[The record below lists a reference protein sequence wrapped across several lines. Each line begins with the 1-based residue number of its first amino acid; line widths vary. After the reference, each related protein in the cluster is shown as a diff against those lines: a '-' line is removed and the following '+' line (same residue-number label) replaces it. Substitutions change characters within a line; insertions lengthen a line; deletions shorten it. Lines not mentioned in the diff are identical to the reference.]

1 MNNAAIRLAVIIII
15 PVFVAV
21 ITYMVMR
28 DAFLEP
34 ANVADSNTV
43 LVELGPDHTFRSICK
58 LLQEKGLVRH
68 WWSLE
73 LLARMRKSDRSIN
86 AGEYEL
92 SPNMD
97 PRAILKK
104 LASGE
109 VFKRRVVLKEGTSVW
124 ELGKIVEAAGLV
136 SQQDFD
142 AALTDP
148 KLLASAGIAGG
159 SFEGY
164 LFPETYYFSRP
175 ITPRDVIWR
184 MIEEGEKR
192 WPADYSNRSDELQ
205 LSRHEILTLASII
218 EKESGNVEEQPLIS
232 SVFHNRLSQGMKLQS
247 DPTVI
252 YGIPNFNGN
261 LTKDDLQTPTPYNT
275 YMNFGL
281 PPGPI
286 GNPGE
291 SAIKAAL
298 YPRDSTYLFFVADGT
313 GKHVFSTTLQEHN
326 EAVNLYQRGRRAA
339 AAAAAAAAAQ
349 QQAQENAAP

>member
-1 MNNAAIRLAVIIII
+1 MNSLSRLGIILLVPIIIAI
-15 PVFVAV
+15 
-21 ITYMVMR
+21 ITYMFMR
-28 DAFLEP
+28 SAFLE
-34 ANVADSNTV
+34 AADPQNQEV
-43 LVELGPDHTFRSICK
+43 ILVEVEPDKNFRQICR
-58 LLQEKGLVRH
+58 LLEEKGVIKH
-68 WWSLE
+68 WWSVE
-73 LLARMRKSDRSIN
+73 ILARLRKSDRSIN

-92 SPNMD
+92 SPSMD
-97 PRAILKK
+97 PRAILAK

-109 VFKRRVVLKEGTSVW
+109 VYKRKVVVKEGISVW
-124 ELGKIVEAAGLV
+124 DIGTIVEQAGLM
-136 SQQDFD
+136 SQTDFD
-142 AALTDP
+142 NAIADP
-148 KLLASAGIAGG
+148 KLLAEAGISAP

-175 ITPRDVIWR
+175 LNARAIIWR
-184 MIEEGEKR
+184 MLEEGEKH
-192 WPADYSNRSDELQ
+192 WPAEYSARADELQ

-218 EKESGNVEEQPLIS
+218 EKESGYFDEQPLIS

-261 LTKDDLQTPTPYNT
+261 LTKEDLQTPTPYNT

-286 GNPGE
+286 GNPGA

-298 YPRDSTYLFFVADGT
+298 FPRESTYLFFVADGT

-326 EAVNLYQRGRRAA
+326 EAVNLYQRSRRASA
-339 AAAAAAAAAQ
+339 EAQAAAQ
-349 QQAQENAAP
+349 AQP

>member
-1 MNNAAIRLAVIIII
+1 MNAAARLVLIIVI
-15 PVFVAV
+15 PALVAFA
-21 ITYMVMR
+21 TYLIMR
-28 DAFLEP
+28 DAFLAP
-34 ANVADSNTV
+34 ANKASTETV
-43 LVELGPDHTFRSICK
+43 LIEVEPGKTFHEVAK
-58 LLQEKGLVRH
+58 LLEAKGVVRH

-92 SPNMD
+92 TAAME

-109 VFKRRVVLKEGTSVW
+109 VYRRKITLQEGISAW
-124 ELGKIVEAAGLV
+124 EVGKLVEAAGLM
-136 SQQDFD
+136 SLQEFD
-142 AALTDP
+142 SALADP
-148 KLLASAGIAGG
+148 KLLAAAGIAAP

-164 LFPETYYFSRP
+164 LFPETYFFSRP
-175 ITPRDVIWR
+175 ITAKEIIWR
-184 MIEEGEKR
+184 MLEEGEKR
-192 WPADYSNRSDELQ
+192 WPLEFSARADELQ
-205 LSRHEILTLASII
+205 LSRHEIITLASII

-261 LTKDDLQTPTPYNT
+261 LTREDLQTPSPYNT

-286 GNPGE
+286 ASPGE
-291 SAIKAAL
+291 TAIRAAL
-298 YPRDSTYLFFVADGT
+298 FPQESSYLFFVADGT

-326 EAVNLYQRGRRAA
+326 EAVNLYQRSRRA
-339 AAAAAAAAAQ
+339 Q
-349 QQAQENAAP
+349 NRAPTPPVDAEGVSP